1 MRKRNGEGAERP
13 TDDVRLILCAQA
25 ARAFAYGFA
34 ALLLGTTLE
43 RLGLTGFQAG
53 AVLAAVS
60 AGSILSS
67 VAVARAGDRVGRRRM
82 YLFLCLLMG
91 ASGVIFA
98 YAGNW
103 WMFTIAA
110 LTGTL
115 STEVIASGPFASLDH
130 AMLAG
135 EPDRAR
141 RLRVF
146 GRYDA
151 VAAAAGSLGA
161 LAVGAPDLLRRT
173 WPLVPPDQR
182 FFLVL
187 VAAAGAGALVAAK
200 LSPEVELGGLSPAA
214 SAEQPKLPR
223 GLSSSRRIVA
233 ALASL
238 FALDSF
244 AGGFVLQA
252 FLAYWFASHFGASPS
267 ELGLMFFAVGVA
279 QTGSVLL
286 AARLGS
292 RFGLLPTMVVS
303 HLPSNVL
310 LAAVPLAPNLLGAA
324 GLLVARSAL
333 SQMDVPTRQA
343 YLMTMVHP
351 AERTAAV
358 GYTNAARYATRPA
371 GPLLAG
377 AGVAVLP
384 GLPFFV
390 AGGLK
395 TLYDLLLWTFFHDV
409 PPAEGRGQPPE
420 AKGTGPGAGG
430 SSTPQSLASGS
441 RCAPVAAE
449 AGPPGQLGSPEQTDG
464 TDTTTKVELTGRDQ
478 EKEPPDEMDHPRPT
492 QDRPDRL
499 SLADSALH

>member
-1 MRKRNGEGAERP
+1 MRKRDGEGAERP

-53 AVLAAVS
+53 AVLAAVA

-115 STEVIASGPFASLDH
+115 STEVIASGPFSSLDH
-130 AMLAG
+130 AMLAN

-173 WPLVPPDQR
+173 WPMVPPDQR

-187 VAAAGAGALVAAK
+187 VAAAGAGAIMATRF
-200 LSPEVELGGLSPAA
+200 SSEVELGQLPAEA
-214 SAEQPKLPR
+214 GPGQPKLPER
-223 GLSSSRRIVA
+223 LSSSRRIVA
-233 ALASL
+233 ALGSL

-252 FLAYWFASHFGASPS
+252 FLAYWFAAHFGASPS

-279 QTGSVLL
+279 QTVSVLI

-343 YLMTMVHP
+343 YLMAMVHP

-395 TLYDLLLWTFFHDV
+395 TLYDLLLWTLFHKV
-409 PPAEGRGQPPE
+409 PFAEGRALPPKLE
-420 AKGTGPGAGG
+420 GTGPDAGG
-430 SSTPQSLASGS
+430 SAMRESLADSS
-441 RCAPVAAE
+441 PCSPVAATDR
-449 AGPPGQLGSPEQTDG
+449 PSGQAGSPEQSG
-464 TDTTTKVELTGRDQ
+464 GPASTTIERKRNRE
-478 EKEPPDEMDHPRPT
+478 H
-492 QDRPDRL
+492 
-499 SLADSALH
+499 

>member
-1 MRKRNGEGAERP
+1 MRKRNGDGAERP
-13 TDDVRLILCAQA
+13 ADDVRRILWAQGV
-25 ARAFAYGFA
+25 RAFAYGFA
-34 ALLLGTTLE
+34 ALLLGTTLD
-43 RLGLTGFQAG
+43 RRGLGGFQAG
-53 AVLAAVS
+53 AVLAAMA
-60 AGSILSS
+60 AGSVLSS

-82 YLFLCLLMG
+82 YLILCVLLG
-91 ASGVIFA
+91 ASGLIFA
-98 YAGNW
+98 YAANW

-110 LTGTL
+110 LTGTV

-135 EPDRAR
+135 EPDGAR

-151 VAAAAGSLGA
+151 VAAAAGSVGA
-161 LAVGAPDLLRRT
+161 LAVGAPDILRRI
-173 WPLVPPDQR
+173 WPVVPPDQR

-187 VAAAGAGALVAAK
+187 AVAAGASAVMAT
-200 LSPEVELGGLSPAA
+200 GLSAGVEFRGRSGAGAA
-214 SAEQPKLPR
+214 GQSQLPQ

-252 FLAYWFASHFGASPS
+252 FLAYWFAARFGASPAQ
-267 ELGLMFFAVGVA
+267 LGVMFFGVGVA
-279 QTGSVLL
+279 QTGSVLI
-286 AARLGS
+286 ASRLGS

-303 HLPSNVL
+303 HLPSNLL
-310 LAAVPLAPNLLGAA
+310 LAAVPLAPNFLGAA
-324 GLLVARSAL
+324 GLLVARSTL

-343 YLMTMVHP
+343 YLMAMVDP

-377 AGVAVLP
+377 ASVVVLP

-395 TLYDLLLWTFFHDV
+395 TLYDLLLWIFFRDL
-409 PPAEGRGQPPE
+409 PLAEGRALPIKPD
-420 AKGTGPGAGG
+420 GTGPEAGG
-430 SSTPQSLASGS
+430 SAMPEPLAGT
-441 RCAPVAAE
+441 RPCAPVAAE
-449 AGPPGQLGSPEQTDG
+449 EWPRAKLRPPDQPAAPDS
-464 TDTTTKVELTGRDQ
+464 TTTPGER
-478 EKEPPDEMDHPRPT
+478 
-492 QDRPDRL
+492 
-499 SLADSALH
+499 A

>member
-1 MRKRNGEGAERP
+1 MESNGEDR
-13 TDDVRLILCAQA
+13 TRRDHDVRRILWAQA

-34 ALLLGTTLE
+34 ALLLGTTLY
-43 RLGLTGFQAG
+43 RIGLSGFQAG
-53 AVLAAVS
+53 AVLAAVA
-60 AGSILSS
+60 AGSVLSS

-82 YLFLCLLMG
+82 YLFLCLLLG
-91 ASGVIFA
+91 ASGLIFA
-98 YAGNW
+98 YAANW
-103 WMFTIAA
+103 WIFAIAA

-173 WPLVPPDQR
+173 WPMVPPDQR

-187 VAAAGAGALVAAK
+187 VAAAGAGALVAAR
-200 LSPEVELGGLSPAA
+200 LSPGVELGGPSAA
-214 SAEQPKLPR
+214 DGAGQSKLPQ

-233 ALASL
+233 GLAPL

-252 FLAYWFASHFGASPS
+252 FLAYWFAARFGASPS
-267 ELGLMFFAVGVA
+267 ELGVMFFGVGVA
-279 QTGSVLL
+279 QTGSVLI

-303 HLPSNVL
+303 HLPSNLL
-310 LAAVPLAPNLLGAA
+310 LAAVPLAPTFLGAA
-324 GLLVARSAL
+324 GLLVARSTL

-343 YLMTMVHP
+343 YLMAMVDP

-377 AGVAVLP
+377 AGVVVLP

-395 TLYDLLLWTFFHDV
+395 TLYDLLLWTFFHNV
-409 PPAEGRGQPPE
+409 PFAEGRALPPKLE
-420 AKGTGPGAGG
+420 GTGPEAGG
-430 SSTPQSLASGS
+430 SGMPESWADSS

-449 AGPPGQLGSPEQTDG
+449 EGPSGHLGSAEQPAAPAS
-464 TDTTTKVELTGRDQ
+464 TTTEVERT
-478 EKEPPDEMDHPRPT
+478 
-492 QDRPDRL
+492 
-499 SLADSALH
+499 